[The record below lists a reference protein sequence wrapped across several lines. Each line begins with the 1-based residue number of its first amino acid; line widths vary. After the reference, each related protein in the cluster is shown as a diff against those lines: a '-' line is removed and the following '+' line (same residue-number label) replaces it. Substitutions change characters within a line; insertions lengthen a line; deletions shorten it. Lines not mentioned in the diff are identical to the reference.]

1 MTFAMAAAFH
11 RFSMLADDH
20 FRQARFV
27 ERIAALS
34 VELEESRALVEHQCL
49 SAIVMAT
56 SIVYLLTRII
66 DSLWLLPFVIPIIV
80 LGAASLQ
87 HALTLYRHHV
97 RCESLPA
104 VCEGIG
110 RLRHTVG
117 EAPDINLARLV
128 RAGLL
133 PRHGQ
138 SMIGDAVYGEYRGR
152 RLSLAMV
159 DLWQTHD
166 EVPFDHDG
174 GDLFH
179 GIVAAI
185 RWPDPP
191 ERLPADELMP
201 LIDGTSLAGC
211 AWFEGYLLLAIPCRQ
226 SPFDL
231 SGLFTRSEQLL
242 AELLRAASVIQI
254 PHRFIDFMQSGTE
267 AAGAAVNAGERGQAV
282 SRDQRPPSA

>member
-1 MTFAMAAAFH
+1 MAAAFP
-11 RFSMLADDH
+11 RFSTLADDH
-20 FRQARFV
+20 FRQARFAQ
-27 ERIAALS
+27 RMAALS
-34 VELEESRALVEHQCL
+34 AELEEARALVEHQCL
-49 SAIVMAT
+49 LSIVMAT
-56 SIVYLLTRII
+56 SIVYLLTRIL
-66 DSLWLLPFVIPIIV
+66 DSFWLIPFVIPVIT

-138 SMIGDAVYGEYRGR
+138 NMIGDAVYGEYRGR

-159 DLWQTHD
+159 DLWQAHD
-166 EVPFDHDG
+166 DVPLDYAG
-174 GDLFH
+174 GDVFH

-185 RWPDPP
+185 RWPESPA
-191 ERLPADELMP
+191 RLPADELMP
-201 LIDGTSLAGC
+201 LIDGTSPVGC
-211 AWFEGYLLLAIPCRQ
+211 AWFEGYLLLVIPCRQ

-231 SGLFTRSEQLL
+231 SGLFARSEQLL
-242 AELLRAASVIQI
+242 AELLRAASVMQI
-254 PHRFIDFMQSGTE
+254 PHRFIDFMQSGSAAAGPAIVSTASIRATE
-267 AAGAAVNAGERGQAV
+267 AP
-282 SRDQRPPSA
+282 DQFPPRR